1 MPLALHFPGFL
12 LAVIELFFSTHHMNE
27 TLFLLQGNVWKKA
40 EVTITSRTNYQM
52 IFEGV
57 NGRDYRSDIAI
68 DDITFRDGYCVG
80 LCSSVNP
87 QRRVDCGY
95 LGITKAQ
102 CVGLR
107 RCCWDDSVP
116 NVPYCFYHPSACKSV
131 IPANR

>member
-1 MPLALHFPGFL
+1 M
-12 LAVIELFFSTHHMNE
+12 
-27 TLFLLQGNVWKKA
+27 FLLQGNVWKKA

-68 DDITFRDGYCVG
+68 DDIMFSDGYCVG
-80 LCSSVNP
+80 LCSSVNAFK
-87 QRRVDCGY
+87 RVDCGY
-95 LGITKAQ
+95 VGISKAT

-116 NVPYCFYHPSACKSV
+116 NVPFCFYHPSACKSI
-131 IPANR
+131 IPAKRYNLRFFGLGFRRLEVVMCIN